1 MTSKVLKAF
10 TAFFWQDICSDNSGL
25 QKIIFMKKI
34 FILLFIAILGIQQI
48 DAQFLKNAKKLINS
62 NNKGLTEKDAAD
74 GIKEALV
81 NGTGESVK
89 QVSVLN
95 GYWGNPE
102 IKIPFPAEAKEMES
116 KLRAIGMGKK
126 VDEFNESMNRA
137 AEKAASEAK
146 PIFVT
151 AIKEMTVRDA
161 VNIVKGADNAA
172 TMYLKN
178 TTSPQLIDKFQPI
191 IKTSLDGVNATRYW
205 SDLITIY
212 NKLPMVKKMNPDL
225 PQYVTQKAIDGLFI
239 MIAKEEFKIRKDP
252 VARTSELLK
261 KVFGN

>member
-1 MTSKVLKAF
+1 
-10 TAFFWQDICSDNSGL
+10 
-25 QKIIFMKKI
+25 MKKF
-34 FILLFIAILGIQQI
+34 FILLLIAILGIQQI

-62 NNKGLTEKDAAD
+62 KNNGLTEKDAAD

-81 NGTGESVK
+81 NGTDESVK

-95 GYWGNPE
+95 GYWGNSE

-116 KLRAIGMGKK
+116 KLRTIGMGKK

-146 PIFVT
+146 PIFLT
-151 AIKEMTVRDA
+151 AIKDMTVRDA
-161 VNIVKGADNAA
+161 VNIVKGTDNAA

-178 TTSPQLIDKFQPI
+178 NTSPQLIGKFQPI
-191 IKTSLDGVNATRYW
+191 IKTSLDNVNATRYW

-212 NKLPMVKKMNPDL
+212 NKIPMVRKMNPDL

-239 MIAKEEFKIRKDP
+239 MIAKEELKIRKDP

>member
-1 MTSKVLKAF
+1 
-10 TAFFWQDICSDNSGL
+10 
-25 QKIIFMKKI
+25 MKKI
-34 FILLFIAILGIQQI
+34 YFLVIIAILSIQI
-48 DAQFLKNAKKLINS
+48 TDAQFFKDAKKLLNS
-62 NNKGLTEKDAAD
+62 KTKGLTEKDAAD

-89 QVSVLN
+89 VVSVLN

-102 IKIPFPAEAKEMES
+102 IKIPFPSEAKEMES
-116 KLRAIGMGKK
+116 KLRAIGMAKK

-146 PIFVT
+146 PIFIA
-151 AIKEMTVRDA
+151 AIKGMTVRDA
-161 VNIVKGADNAA
+161 INIVKGADNAA

-178 TTSPQLIDKFQPI
+178 TTSPELIGKFQPI
-191 IKTSLDGVNATRYW
+191 IKTSLDNVNATRYW

-212 NKLPMVKKMNPDL
+212 NKIPLVKRMNPNL
-225 PQYVTQKAIDGLFI
+225 SEYVTQRAIDGLFI
-239 MIAKEEFKIRKDP
+239 MIAKEEIKIRKDP
-252 VARTSELLK
+252 MARTSELLK